1 MSRLSDIVA
10 KATIREYAQ
19 GAAQEGVSPVADF
32 LAPPVEVAKPVGK
45 FKIYTEKSRF
55 RIPDTR
61 RAVGGPATLLGWDR
75 TDGDYNCE
83 PHALDVPVDIAETDE
98 EDTMTAALQEA
109 SDLGAEVGS
118 LSHEKEVIDLAIAAT
133 TAGAQNIDFA
143 ADKDPVDQIDQQIIA
158 LIKSANYGGLMNVRL
173 LLGLTYA
180 RRLKNHA
187 LVRARFPGAAKVAPS
202 IDEIMSLMLT
212 APKVRLSTMV
222 YDDAPEGKAKDIKLI
237 LDTKALLFVSKDQPT
252 RRDPSFMKTFRL
264 RGKWM
269 LPRTYQSTDQRQEV
283 AALDWSGK
291 PYVTNTAGAIQ
302 LGISN

>member
-1 MSRLSDIVA
+1 MSRISDITA
-10 KATIREYAQ
+10 KSTIREYAQ

-32 LAPPVEVAKPVGK
+32 LAPTVEVAKPVGK
-45 FKIYTEKSRF
+45 FKVYTEKSRF

-61 RAVGGPATLLGWDR
+61 RAIGGPATMLGWDR

-98 EDTMTAALQEA
+98 EDTMTNELQEA

-118 LSHEKEVIDLAIAAT
+118 LSHEKEVVDLAVTAT
-133 TAGAQNIDFA
+133 TGGAQNIDFLA
-143 ADKDPVDQIDQQIIA
+143 TLDPVDQIDAQIIT
-158 LIKSANYGGLMNVRL
+158 LIKAANYGGMMNVRL
-173 LLGLTYA
+173 LLGLTFA
-180 RRLKNHA
+180 RRLKNHV

-202 IDEIMSLMLT
+202 IDEIMSLLLT

-237 LDTKALLFVSKDQPT
+237 LDTKALLFVARDQPT

-264 RGKWM
+264 RGRWM
-269 LPRTYQSTDQRQEV
+269 TPRSYQSTDGRQEV
-283 AALDWSGK
+283 AGLDWSSK
-291 PYVTNTAGAIQ
+291 PYVTNSAGAIQ
-302 LGISN
+302 LGIAN